1 MPDPGIPPCSR
12 QRMDLEPFEGGA
24 IRHDGEPVDRRH
36 QRAFRVDGMQVEFG
50 LGGSEDAV
58 VLDWSLG
65 PLGLMRPEVGNV
77 SLTPDT

>member
-1 MPDPGIPPCSR
+1 
-12 QRMDLEPFEGGA
+12 
-24 IRHDGEPVDRRH
+24 
-36 QRAFRVDGMQVEFG
+36 MQVEFG